1 MKKLPLISNDYALF
15 DWQAN
20 ETTKR
25 AYEALTS
32 QGQCGDFAQS
42 IWNDIVDKLHGAL
55 TEAELVWNNTYGEI
69 DDIKMKSP
77 LDILTANR
85 FNAIT
90 YNIEQII
97 NTSWK
102 WSVDKITKGYL
113 GRPRV
118 YGYEQKGKD
127 ADIVYGW
134 YLLELVRVLN
144 VFLSI
149 LKNDAN
155 FGELVYE
162 SSIQTLDGVDL
173 ALITSPAFGYHSS
186 ILSNN
191 DSALHPLE
199 KLLLEV
205 KGLIE
210 SNNSATL
217 LPVESFPV
225 DVKEYSES
233 FENVTL
239 TPKTPELL
247 KGEYIDKS
255 LNSSDLL
262 TRHSGVLDF
271 TNSSKTNYRVD
282 LTGSIPAKLKGE
294 VRSLTKE
301 IVSLNVC
308 IVGALTPTVGHSK
321 TSLNSSL
328 RKGVAGKMDHSYNI
342 ETSLDSNILIREV
355 AHADSYL
362 ISNSLSNV
370 DAYAVK
376 PRYGASENKSF
387 TNDYVDLM
395 SGRPKLTESK
405 NVDLTNSLVNLAAPK
420 AGVIQSSVT
429 SSTTSSVNLSVV
441 NAKGLASYIKSK
453 TKSFAQL
460 TFKETDWIYPI
471 QTDTDLYIQQIYD
484 GYKENA
490 DLYIDTEYWLAPI
503 QDGTDLF
510 IRQVYDENEVKG
522 E

>member
-20 ETTKR
+20 ETTQR

-55 TEAELVWNNTYGEI
+55 TEAELVWNNSYGEI

-77 LDILTANR
+77 LDVLTANR

-102 WSVDKITKGYL
+102 WSVDEATKGYL

-118 YGYEQKGKD
+118 YGFTQKGKD

-162 SSIQTLDGVDL
+162 SSIQTLVGDDFD
-173 ALITSPAFGYHSS
+173 AISSPLFGYNSS

-191 DSALHPLE
+191 DSTLHPLE
-199 KLLLEV
+199 KILLEV
-205 KGLIE
+205 KNFIE
-210 SNNSATL
+210 SNNNATL
-217 LPVESFPV
+217 FLTESFPI

-233 FENVTL
+233 FEHTTL
-239 TPKTPELL
+239 TQMTPKLL
-247 KGEYIDKS
+247 KGEPIDKT
-255 LNSSDLL
+255 LDSSDLL
-262 TRHSGVLDF
+262 TRHSGVLEFDNF
-271 TNSSKTNYRVD
+271 SKTNCEVG
-282 LTGSIPAKLKGE
+282 LTKLISANLKSE
-294 VRSLTKE
+294 ICSLTKE
-301 IVSLNVC
+301 IVKLDAC
-308 IVGALTPTVGHSK
+308 IIGVLEFTNGSK
-321 TSLNSSL
+321 TSLDASL
-328 RKGVAGKMDHSYNI
+328 SKFFAAKMNHPYDI
-342 ETSLDSNILIREV
+342 KTSLDSNILTREV

-362 ISNSLSNV
+362 LSSSSLNNV
-370 DAYAVK
+370 DINAVK
-376 PRYGASENKSF
+376 PKYAMSENKSF
-387 TNDYVDLM
+387 VNDYASLM
-395 SGRPKLTESK
+395 SGRPKLTESH
-405 NVDLTNSLVNLAAPK
+405 NIDLSNDLVNLSAPK
-420 AGVIQSSVT
+420 AGIFQSNIT
-429 SSTTSSVNLSVV
+429 SSTTTNVNLSVV
-441 NAKGLASYIKSK
+441 SVKGLVSYIKSK
-453 TKSFAQL
+453 TKSFAPL

-471 QTDTDLYIQQIYD
+471 QTNTDLYIQQIYD
-484 GYKENA
+484 GYKENT

-503 QDGTDLF
+503 QNGTDLF
-510 IRQVYDENEVKG
+510 IRQVYDENEVK
-522 E
+522 EE